1 MPWLLTINLSETRSW
16 AYQPKK
22 ISTTDQVQV
31 ESNSTEQLLKRCLIE
46 FICTITLCFNKYQTS
61 PSLEL
66 LIKEHSPCILITRLR
81 QLHGPRLFLFHQVRL
96 LIMTSRVDQSQPL
109 DSGQN
114 MTVTP
119 QARTAPSEKVEVPTY
134 LAQKVAARLQLIL
147 NSKPHLE
154 PAETL
159 TGTTQVKLM
168 DGPSLTTWSSTA
180 TVIQITL
187 VN

>member
-1 MPWLLTINLSETRSW
+1 
-16 AYQPKK
+16 
-22 ISTTDQVQV
+22 
-31 ESNSTEQLLKRCLIE
+31 
-46 FICTITLCFNKYQTS
+46 
-61 PSLEL
+61 
-66 LIKEHSPCILITRLR
+66 
-81 QLHGPRLFLFHQVRL
+81 
-96 LIMTSRVDQSQPL
+96 MTSRVDQSQPL

-180 TVIQITL
+180 TVIQTTL